1 MRTRITDKKKNKKKI
16 IVALSGGVDSS
27 VAAALLKK
35 AGFEV
40 EGAHMRLNGPGESE
54 IMVRRVC
61 EKLEIPFHVFNFEKE
76 FKKKVVENFLKD
88 YESGKTPN
96 PCVVCNKEIK
106 FGLFMKKALSLG
118 ADFIATGH
126 YAEKEEVKSVGSKKI
141 SYKLRQAR
149 DDKKDQSYFL
159 WKLNQFQLE
168 KTLFPLKKLTKT
180 EVRKLAKNFGLP
192 TFNAPESQEICF
204 IREGLKIF
212 LRKNLKKIRSGKVLD
227 GRGMIIG
234 NHNGLVF
241 YTIGQRRGIGLSGGP
256 YYVLSKN
263 RKKNSLIVTKNPAE
277 LKSFDLKA
285 FSVSWISGQE
295 PELPIKVRAKI
306 RYRHKPAEA
315 VLRKL
320 HKKPFYG
327 IRFFKPQS
335 SITPGQSVVFLKGT
349 EILGGGII
357 S

>member
-1 MRTRITDKKKNKKKI
+1 MRTRITDKKKSKKKI

-35 AGFEV
+35 VGFEV
-40 EGAHMRLNGPGESE
+40 EGAYMRLNGSGESE
-54 IMVRRVC
+54 IMARRIC
-61 EKLEIPFHVFNFEKE
+61 EKLEIPFHVFSFEKE

-88 YESGKTPN
+88 YKSGKTPN

-106 FGLFMKKALSLG
+106 FGLFIKKALSLG

-126 YAEKEEVKSVGSKKI
+126 YAGKEEVKSVGSKKI
-141 SYKLRQAR
+141 SYKLRQAK
-149 DDKKDQSYFL
+149 DNKKDQSYFL
-159 WKLNQFQLE
+159 WKLNQFQLK
-168 KTLFPLKKLTKT
+168 KTLFPLKNLTKN
-180 EVRKLAKNFGLP
+180 EVRKLAKNFSLP

-204 IREGLKIF
+204 VKEGIENF
-212 LRKNLKKIRSGKVLD
+212 LGKNLKKIGSGKVID
-227 GRGMIIG
+227 SKGMVIG
-234 NHNGLVF
+234 NHRGLVF
-241 YTIGQRRGIGLSGGP
+241 YTIGQRKGIGLSGGP

-263 RKKNSLIVTKNPAE
+263 RKRNTLIVTKNPAE
-277 LKSFDLKA
+277 LKGFDLKA
-285 FSVSWISGQE
+285 FNVNWILGQE
-295 PELPIKVRAKI
+295 PELPIKIRAKI

-320 HKKPFYG
+320 HKKTSYG
-327 IRFFKPQS
+327 IRFFKPQPA
-335 SITPGQSVVFLKGT
+335 ITPGQSVVFLKGN